1 MRWAHRV
8 RSGLLVTAGF
18 VMLAGVVWMVARSD
32 GDPVRWPGQLA
43 TMWLALKYVGVTA
56 AASVT
61 LLLIAAVAGDR
72 RRY

>member
-1 MRWAHRV
+1 
-8 RSGLLVTAGF
+8 
-18 VMLAGVVWMVARSD
+18 MVARSD